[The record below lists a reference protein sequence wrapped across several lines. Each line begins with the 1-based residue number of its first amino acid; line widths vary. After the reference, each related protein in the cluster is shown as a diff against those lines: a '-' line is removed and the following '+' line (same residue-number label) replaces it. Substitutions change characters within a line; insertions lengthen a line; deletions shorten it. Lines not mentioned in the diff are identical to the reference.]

1 MNFLKD
7 TTECLK
13 SELDL
18 FMMPPLNTSIE
29 QGQFEAIIPT
39 VNQDKSIQ
47 FSYIGTDE
55 YIDLSKCFIDL
66 TARIYKADGLNKV
79 NLETADA
86 VGPINNFFHSAIS
99 QIEIK
104 LNNTIIE
111 NTNTTY
117 PYKAYLSD
125 LLNYNQDAK
134 ESYLQSTLFVKDRAG
149 FMNNLAQTKTENNT
163 KTEGNDGFWERKKMI
178 NGGSVNMCGRL
189 HCDIFNSDR
198 YLLNKV
204 NITITVK
211 FSSPDF
217 CLLWSE
223 DNKKYGFHMETMVL
237 MLRKVKISPAVAN
250 AHNNTLMKSL
260 ACYPIK
266 RTSVNDFSID
276 TVGKKFA
283 TTILDGKI
291 PSRLVLGLVTNSAF
305 MGNRKENPFNFEHF
319 NMTKLSLK
327 CNGVLSP
334 YKEPL
339 EFDFEKN
346 NYMSG
351 FRTLFDGIDNSE
363 RGNNISRYDYA
374 NGFTLFAFDFTPDMC
389 SSDHFNLEKTGSIT
403 VAIEF
408 SKAVN
413 KSLTLIV
420 FSEYDDIIYI
430 DKNRQVIN

>member
-79 NLETADA
+79 NLETADV

-149 FMNNLAQTKTENNT
+149 YMNNLAQTKTENNT

-223 DNKKYGFHMETMVL
+223 DTKKYGF
-237 MLRKVKISPAVAN
+237 IW
-250 AHNNTLMKSL
+250 
-260 ACYPIK
+260 
-266 RTSVNDFSID
+266 
-276 TVGKKFA
+276 
-283 TTILDGKI
+283 
-291 PSRLVLGLVTNSAF
+291 
-305 MGNRKENPFNFEHF
+305 
-319 NMTKLSLK
+319 KLW
-327 CNGVLSP
+327 
-334 YKEPL
+334 
-339 EFDFEKN
+339 F
-346 NYMSG
+346 
-351 FRTLFDGIDNSE
+351 
-363 RGNNISRYDYA
+363 
-374 NGFTLFAFDFTPDMC
+374 
-389 SSDHFNLEKTGSIT
+389 
-403 VAIEF
+403 
-408 SKAVN
+408 
-413 KSLTLIV
+413 
-420 FSEYDDIIYI
+420 
-430 DKNRQVIN
+430 